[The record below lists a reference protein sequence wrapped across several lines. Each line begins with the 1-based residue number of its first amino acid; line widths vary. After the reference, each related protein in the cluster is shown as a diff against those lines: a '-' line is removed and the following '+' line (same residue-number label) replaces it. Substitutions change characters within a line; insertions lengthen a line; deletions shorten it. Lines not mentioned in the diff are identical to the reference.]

1 MEDTLYQ
8 FPHQFPQGYEAAGDA
23 GSAFASNDFQQVI
36 IAGTGGSALPGNV
49 LRTISSDIG
58 NPVPII
64 VHRDY
69 HLPIAPQRK
78 NALIVIVSYSG
89 NTEEALDAYEHAKQM
104 DLPVVVITSGGALKE
119 KAEANMDALALVP
132 DGLQPR
138 FALGYQF
145 SALLAVLANANII
158 PSQKEAMDALAESLD
173 VEAARTAA
181 DPVVAHIGTTT
192 PLIYASQKYHSLAYI
207 LKIQLNEN
215 AKMHAFSN
223 IFPELNHNEM
233 MGYVSDHPNGFS
245 TIILSADDDDERIL
259 QRQKLTADIITEHG
273 GKVLTLDIAGDN
285 CYSKV
290 FNTVLIGSWVSL
302 RLAEAHGI
310 DPSPVAAV
318 EDFKSRLRV
327 MREQS
332 SNSPI

>member
-1 MEDTLYQ
+1 MEDILQQ

-23 GSAFASNDFQQVI
+23 GSAFASHTFEQII

-49 LRTISSDIG
+49 LRTVSTDIG
-58 NPVPII
+58 NGLPVI

-69 HLPIAPQRK
+69 HLPVASERK
-78 NALIVIVSYSG
+78 NALVVVISYSG

-132 DGLQPR
+132 GGLQPR

-145 SALLAVLANANII
+145 SALLAVLANAGII
-158 PSQKEAMDALAESLD
+158 PSQKDAMDALAQSLD
-173 VEAARTAA
+173 VNAARVAA
-181 DPVVAHIGTTT
+181 EPIAAHIGTTT
-192 PLIYASQKYHSLAYI
+192 PLIYASQKYHALAYI

-215 AKMHAFSN
+215 AKMHAFAN

-233 MGYVSDHPNGFS
+233 MGYVSNHPNGFS
-245 TIILSADDDDERIL
+245 TIILRSDDDDERIR
-259 QRQKLTADIITEHG
+259 QRQTLTADIITEHG
-273 GKVLTLDIAGDN
+273 GKVLTLDITGDT
-285 CYSKV
+285 CYSRV

-302 RLAEAHGI
+302 RLAEAQGI

-318 EDFKSRLRV
+318 EDFKNRLRV

-332 SNSPI
+332 SNSPV